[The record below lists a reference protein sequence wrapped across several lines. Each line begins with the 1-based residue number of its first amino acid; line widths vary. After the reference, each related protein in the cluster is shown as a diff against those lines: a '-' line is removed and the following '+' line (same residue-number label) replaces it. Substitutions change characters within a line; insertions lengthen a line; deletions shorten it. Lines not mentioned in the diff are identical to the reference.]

1 MGVLQPRGR
10 RDSRAS
16 ALSRN
21 LFLDRDTP
29 TTASESAVEHAHLGT
44 SPSPMGVAS
53 SYNGSTIRTPNRSF
67 YHRSLNA
74 NSMGGSRQSAI
85 SPRSP
90 ARFLLTIGSAAD
102 PAHYASDGLRDQT
115 AELATYGLSLTKKSL
130 LRDGPG
136 LPPSLDIFN
145 GSQSHG
151 EAHDPNEATS
161 SGAVGQALLEPRY
174 ASLDPASASSAL
186 TEMIRRPS
194 EVMVEEQPTQPSAG
208 EITQFPPPPT
218 VLEEPEPDTE
228 HTSLLS
234 KSRSKSTQ
242 NYGASDVENQR
253 VPIIRSPT
261 ALTKGL
267 SNLAQCSRTL
277 SNPKSWNKRAIWEQ
291 AVAYPASLVPAV
303 LLGLLLNILDALS
316 YGMILFPL
324 GEPLFAHL
332 GTDGISMFYVSTII
346 SQVVFSSGGS
356 IFKGG
361 IGSEMIEV
369 VPFFHQMAF
378 TIMNSIGKDNPKSVI
393 ATTILA
399 FSVSSILTGLVFFL
413 MGVCGLG
420 SLIGFF
426 PRHIL
431 IGCIGG
437 VGYFLLQTGVE
448 VSARLPGS
456 LEYTL
461 PTLQKLFEL
470 DTFPLWIIP
479 LALAIG
485 LLVLK
490 RFVRSNF
497 LVGGYFIAV
506 AAVFYITTLSA
517 RVSMDSL
524 HHTGWVFD
532 APSSN
537 NPWYHFYTLYDLSE
551 VNWTAFGETIPAMFA
566 LTFFGV
572 LHVPINVPALGIS
585 TGEDNLNVDRELVA
599 HGVTNA
605 LSGCVGSI
613 QNYLVYTNS
622 LLFIASGGS
631 SRLAGLMLAAATA
644 GIMVIGPVI
653 IGYIPIMV
661 VGALIFLLGIELLQE
676 ALVDTWG
683 KLTRLEYLTVVI
695 IVVTMGAW
703 DFVVGIFVGI
713 ILACVNFVVQTS
725 QKSAI
730 RATYSGEVAGS
741 TVRRP
746 PIQQQFLREAG
757 QQTLMLKLGG
767 YLFFGTIVNVEKTM
781 RGLIEDE
788 AFDRRPI
795 RFLILDFSRV
805 YGIDFSAAE
814 AFTRINR
821 VLRKRNV
828 QTAISGLNVDGD
840 VGKSLQNVGL
850 FEPDSGVPIF
860 EDLNSALEFCE
871 NDYLKVF
878 YNRQEALTTPTEPT
892 IPSDSD
898 SDHHLPVPVPS
909 SQPTTLPD
917 NIVSSP
923 RRQYLQR
930 VATSTIQAHETTTMV
945 TPAWSVMRQPLP
957 LLLQTFQGLSLQNED
972 FWFPACAYFSRE
984 SYAAGTILYHEGDA
998 PHAFY
1003 LLESGM
1009 LRAGYDLPQ
1018 GRYFELIVA
1027 GRPCGELP
1035 FFSDT
1040 RRTATVKA
1048 ERDSVAWCLT
1058 GEQWKILQEKEPR
1071 IARELLTV
1079 SLKLTTERMDSIT
1092 SYVLT
1097 TAA

>member
-1 MGVLQPRGR
+1 M
-10 RDSRAS
+10 
-16 ALSRN
+16 
-21 LFLDRDTP
+21 
-29 TTASESAVEHAHLGT
+29 T
-44 SPSPMGVAS
+44 S
-53 SYNGSTIRTPNRSF
+53 N
-67 YHRSLNA
+67 
-74 NSMGGSRQSAI
+74 
-85 SPRSP
+85 
-90 ARFLLTIGSAAD
+90 LLTTHDLSD
-102 PAHYASDGLRDQT
+102 PAHYASGGVREQT
-115 AELATYGLSLTKKSL
+115 AELATYGLSLNKKPS
-130 LRDGPG
+130 RGRTS
-136 LPPSLDIFN
+136 LPPSLDIFRERRFSN
-145 GSQSHG
+145 ISQNDLASSSYPAVE
-151 EAHDPNEATS
+151 EAIEESDVAPEQS
-161 SGAVGQALLEPRY
+161 P
-174 ASLDPASASSAL
+174 SASSAL
-186 TEMIRRPS
+186 TDMIRQPGLEFHNDHNKSIS
-194 EVMVEEQPTQPSAG
+194 EIEP
-208 EITQFPPPPT
+208 FPPLPTIHDETEPPSR
-218 VLEEPEPDTE
+218 DTE
-228 HTSLLS
+228 TTSLLS
-234 KSRSKSTQ
+234 KTRSKSPHQ
-242 NYGASDVENQR
+242 YGTVHGAPEDLESQGGTAG
-253 VPIIRSPT
+253 RSNPL
-261 ALTKGL
+261 AKGL
-267 SNLAQCSRTL
+267 ATMARVSRTIT
-277 SNPKSWNKRAIWEQ
+277 NPKCWDRRAIWREGVVQ
-291 AVAYPASLVPAV
+291 PVSLLPAV

-324 GEPLFAHL
+324 GEPLFADL
-332 GTDGISMFYVSTII
+332 GCDGISMFYVSTII

-378 TIMNSIGKDNPKSVI
+378 AIMNRVGKDNPQAVL

-399 FSVSSILTGLVFFL
+399 FSVSSVITGLVFFL

-456 LEYTL
+456 LEYNLQTL
-461 PTLQKLFEL
+461 KTLFHA
-470 DTFPLWIIP
+470 DTIALWMIP
-479 LALAIG
+479 LSLAIG

-490 RFVRSNF
+490 RFIRSNF
-497 LVGGYFIAV
+497 LVGIYFIAV
-506 AAVFYITTLSA
+506 AVLFYVTVLCTG
-517 RVSMDSL
+517 VSMDTL
-524 HHTGWVFD
+524 HKGGWAFD

-537 NPWYHFYTLYDLSE
+537 YPWYHFYSLYDFSA
-551 VNWTAFGETIPAMFA
+551 VDWTAFADTLPAMFA

-585 TGEDNLNVDRELVA
+585 TGEDNLNVDRELMA

-605 LSGCVGSI
+605 LSGFSGSI

-622 LLFIASGGS
+622 LMFISSGGT

-653 IGYIPIMV
+653 IGYIPVMV

-683 KLTRLEYLTVVI
+683 KLTKLEYLTVVI

-703 DFVVGIFVGI
+703 DFVMGILVGI

-725 QKSAI
+725 RKSAI
-730 RATYSGEVAGS
+730 RATFSGEIAGS

-746 PIQQQFLREAG
+746 PIQQQFLHEAG
-757 QQTLMLKLGG
+757 QQTLIMKLGG
-767 YLFFGTIVNVEKTM
+767 YLFFGTIVNVENTM
-781 RGLIEDE
+781 RGLIQDD
-788 AFDRRPI
+788 AFNRQPI

-805 YGIDFSAAE
+805 YGLDFSAAE

-821 VLRKRNV
+821 ILRKRNV
-828 QTAISGLNVDGD
+828 QTTISGLNVEGD

-850 FEPDSGVPIF
+850 FEPESGVPIF

-878 YNRQEALTTPTEPT
+878 YTRQDALLRRSTDTNPNN
-892 IPSDSD
+892 
-898 SDHHLPVPVPS
+898 LQVPVPVPPS
-909 SQPTTLPD
+909 SSLSISD
-917 NIVSSP
+917 NVVSSP
-923 RRQYLQR
+923 RGQYLQR
-930 VATSTIQAHETTTMV
+930 VATTTLREHENSV
-945 TPAWSVMRQPLP
+945 TQMAAPAWSAMRQPLP
-957 LLLQTFQGLSLQNED
+957 LLLQTFQGLSTQNED

-984 SYAAGTILYHEGDA
+984 VYPAGTILYHEGDV
-998 PHAFY
+998 PRAFY

-1009 LRAGYDLPQ
+1009 LRCEYDLPQ
-1018 GRYFELIVA
+1018 GRYFELVVA

-1048 ERDSVAWCLT
+1048 EHECVAWCLSD
-1058 GEQWKILQEKEPR
+1058 QKWKALQEAEPR
-1071 IARELLTV
+1071 VARELLTV
-1079 SLKLTTERMDSIT
+1079 SLKLTTERMDCIT
-1092 SYVLT
+1092 S
-1097 TAA
+1097 

>member
-16 ALSRN
+16 ALSRTLLVN
-21 LFLDRDTP
+21 RDFHDAP
-29 TTASESAVEHAHLGT
+29 ESQVEQVHLGT
-44 SPSPMGVAS
+44 PPGPMGIEPTSYDGS
-53 SYNGSTIRTPNRSF
+53 SVRTANRSF
-67 YHRSLNA
+67 NRRSVNTMD
-74 NSMGGSRQSAI
+74 S
-85 SPRSP
+85 
-90 ARFLLTIGSAAD
+90 
-102 PAHYASDGLRDQT
+102 AHYASNGLRDQT
-115 AELATYGLSLTKKSL
+115 AELATYGLSLNQKPL
-130 LRDGPG
+130 LRDRPS
-136 LPPSLDIFN
+136 LPRSLDIF
-145 GSQSHG
+145 
-151 EAHDPNEATS
+151 HDGQRATS
-161 SGAVGQALLEPRY
+161 SSQENA
-174 ASLDPASASSAL
+174 ASSYPTAGEESLASGPVPVDPTSASSAL

-194 EVMVEEQPTQPSAG
+194 TDAVDDHTSQAG
-208 EITQFPPPPT
+208 MDDASFPPLPT
-218 VLEEPEPDTE
+218 IQDESEPQDTE
-228 HTSLLS
+228 RTALLS
-234 KSRSKSTQ
+234 KTRSKSSRS
-242 NYGASDVENQR
+242 YGLVDDVESQGGTAT
-253 VPIIRSPT
+253 RSSNIFT
-261 ALTKGL
+261 QEISTL
-267 SNLAQCSRTL
+267 SKYSRAL
-277 SNPKSWNKRAIWEQ
+277 SNPKSWDRRTLWQEG
-291 AVAYPASLVPAV
+291 VVYPISLIPAV

-332 GTDGISMFYVSTII
+332 GSDGISMFYVSTII
-346 SQVVFSSGGS
+346 SQVVFSCGGS

-378 TIMNSIGKDNPKSVI
+378 TIMNSVGKDNPQSVI

-399 FSVSSILTGLVFFL
+399 FSVSSVLTGLVFFL

-456 LEYTL
+456 LEYNL
-461 PTLQKLFEL
+461 PTLQKLFHV
-470 DTFPLWIIP
+470 DTFPLWMIP
-479 LALAIG
+479 LFLAIG

-490 RFVRSNF
+490 HFIRSNF

-506 AAVFYITTLSA
+506 ATLFYIVVLCA
-517 RVSMDSL
+517 NISMDTL
-524 HHTGWVFD
+524 HQNGWVFG

-537 NPWYHFYTLYDLSE
+537 NPWYHFYTLYDLSA
-551 VNWTAFGETIPAMFA
+551 VNWSAFADTIPAMFA

-585 TGEDNLNVDRELVA
+585 TGEDNLNVDRELMA

-605 LSGCVGSI
+605 LSGFSGSI

-622 LLFIASGGS
+622 LLFIASGGT
-631 SRLAGLMLAAATA
+631 SRLAGLMLAAATV
-644 GIMVIGPVI
+644 GILVIGPVI
-653 IGYIPIMV
+653 IGYIPVMV
-661 VGALIFLLGIELLQE
+661 VGALIFLLGIELMQE

-683 KLTRLEYLTVVI
+683 KLSRLEYLTVVI

-703 DFVVGIFVGI
+703 DFVLGILVGI
-713 ILACVNFVVQTS
+713 ILAC
-725 QKSAI
+725 
-730 RATYSGEVAGS
+730 S

-757 QQTLMLKLGG
+757 QQTLIMKLGG
-767 YLFFGTIVNVEKTM
+767 YLFFGTIVNVEDTM
-781 RGLIEDE
+781 RGLIEEE
-788 AFDRRPI
+788 AFQRRPI

-805 YGIDFSAAE
+805 YGLDFSAAE

-821 VLRKRNV
+821 ILRKRNV
-828 QTAISGLNVDGD
+828 QTTISGLNVDGD

-850 FEPDSGVPIF
+850 FEPETGVPIF
-860 EDLNSALEFCE
+860 EDLNSAIEFCE

-878 YNRQEALTTPTEPT
+878 YSRQEALRTPSEPT
-892 IPSDSD
+892 APSSNN
-898 SDHHLPVPVPS
+898 LQVPVPVPPT
-909 SQPTTLPD
+909 SQPTSLAD

-923 RRQYLQR
+923 RGQYLQR
-930 VATSTIQAHETTTMV
+930 VATTTLREHEEETALMAA
-945 TPAWSVMRQPLP
+945 PAWSAMRQPLP
-957 LLLQTFQGLSLQNED
+957 LLLQTFQGLSVQNED
-972 FWFPACAYFSRE
+972 FWFPVCAYFSPE
-984 SYAAGTILYHEGDA
+984 HYAAGTVLYHEGDV
-998 PHAFY
+998 PRAFY

-1009 LRAGYDLPQ
+1009 LRAEYDLPQ
-1018 GRYFELIVA
+1018 GRYFELVVA

-1048 ERDSVAWCLT
+1048 ERDCLAWCL
-1058 GEQWKILQEKEPR
+1058 GAEKWRELQDREPR

-1097 TAA
+1097 MAA